1 MEKLDKSDHWVM
13 YNPGCHQSINT
24 WFSFTQ
30 YNKPYT
36 MFVPN
41 FKILGPEVPEKSLA
55 EKGLHI
61 YKHTN
66 IFNPCPAEPGYILPV
81 QTV

>member
-13 YNPGCHQSINT
+13 YTPGRHQSSNT

-36 MFVPN
+36 LFVQN
-41 FKILGPEVPEKSLA
+41 FKILGPVVPEKSLA
-55 EKGLHI
+55 EKSLHI
-61 YKHTN
+61 HNHTN
-66 IFNPCPAEPGYILPV
+66 IFNPYPAEPGYILPV